1 MLLNCFTQLGR
12 RRGSTQAVQL
22 FGRVDPPSSLL
33 CSRHDDGDAGDG
45 TVMGGMKERYASGRE
60 GDRGTCPLSVLC
72 YDEDKEA
79 NTYQDYE
86 SRDEQRAWRDM
97 VWFEAVLVSR
107 LLRVGNGRNCNG
119 ETSV

>member
-12 RRGSTQAVQL
+12 RRRSTQAVQL

-33 CSRHDDGDAGDG
+33 CSRHDDADAGDG
-45 TVMGGMKERYASGRE
+45 TVMGGMEERDASGRE
-60 GDRGTCPLSVLC
+60 GNRGTCPLSVLC
-72 YDEDKEA
+72 YGKEKEA

-86 SRDEQRAWRDM
+86 TRDGQRAWRDIIR
-97 VWFEAVLVSR
+97 VEAVLVSR